1 MIKMKNI
8 CLILTFIILLVFS
21 TNLTFGKKIKLTYA
35 NFPPASTFPCVQME
49 RWAKEVEKRTNG
61 KVIVETY
68 PGGTLLGAKEMM
80 DGVIQG
86 LADIG
91 VVCMAYQPGRFKI
104 TNAISLP
111 LGIPNA
117 TIGSIVLWEIFNKY
131 NPPAFSKVKVI
142 TLFTSAPSN
151 LMTKKPVRR
160 LEDLKGMDIRAS
172 GGAALIL
179 KKWGANQIGMP
190 MSDVPEALQKGVI
203 DGLFTSLEVMKDLN
217 FAAICKYIT
226 VTNTVVYP
234 FAVVMNRAKWNS
246 LPDDVKKVINDLSKE
261 QAIWTGNYMDNH
273 VKEAV
278 KWSKEK
284 YKVEVIHLQKDE
296 KIRWEKPLKEIV
308 SEWIKRMKK
317 YGIPGDKLV
326 KDIKAL
332 TEKYSKEGKY

>member
-1 MIKMKNI
+1 MKKIKTF
-8 CLILTFIILLVFS
+8 CLILILLFFVFGIIS
-21 TNLTFGKKIKLTYA
+21 TGYTKKIKLTYA

-61 KVIVETY
+61 KVVVETY

-117 TIGSIVLWEIFNKY
+117 TVGSLVLWELFHKY

-217 FAAICKYIT
+217 FAAICRYIT
-226 VTNTVVYP
+226 ITNTVVYP
-234 FAVVMNRAKWNS
+234 FAVVMNKSKWNS

-261 QAIWTGNYMDNH
+261 QALWTGNYMDNH
-273 VKEAV
+273 VKEAIR
-278 KWSKEK
+278 WSKEK
-284 YKVEVIHLQKDE
+284 YNVEVIYLPKDE
-296 KIRWEKPLKEIV
+296 KIKWEKPLKEIV
-308 SEWIKRMKK
+308 SEWIKKMKK
-317 YGIPGDKLV
+317 YGIPGDKVV

-332 TEKYSKEGKY
+332 IAKYSKEGR